1 MAKILH
7 IMGND
12 KFNAPY
18 INLVN
23 DNFPQA
29 EHLFVFTNG
38 MTDKEMPIPKYD
50 NCVEWRSK
58 YDLLGKLLLEINKS
72 EKVIIHGLFDRRIIL
87 LLSITPWLLKKCSWV
102 IWGGDL
108 YGDVQLPYSKRSW
121 KGKIFFNTKKI
132 VVSRFCSIVYLS
144 PGDELIFES
153 VYKIKLRYLFG
164 MYVNPITI
172 EQLDKVKLT
181 SKISTSQV
189 QGTIKIILGNSA
201 TVSNCHL
208 DALEQL
214 TKFKDNNIQIIV
226 PLSYGDKKYAEL
238 VIKHGRLIFGDKFIP
253 LLDFM
258 TSDEYAKLLA
268 SVDIG
273 VFYNDRQQALG
284 NIYALLYLGKKIF
297 IRSDISSW
305 KYLTEF
311 FNFGIN
317 DSLNI
322 NSMEYGQ
329 FIKVDEEVS
338 KDNNKMS
345 EKYFYNTEYLIDVWN
360 KVFLDR

>member
-58 YDLLGKLLLEINKS
+58 DDLLGKLLLEINKS
-72 EKVIIHGLFDRRIIL
+72 EKFIIHGLFDRRIIL

-108 YGDVQLPYSKRSW
+108 YGDVHLSYSKRSL
-121 KGKIFFNTKKI
+121 KGTLFFKLKKF
-132 VVSRFCSIVYLS
+132 VVSRFGNIVFLS
-144 PGDELIFES
+144 PGDELIFER
-153 VYKIKLRYLFG
+153 VYKVKCRYLFG
-164 MYVNPITI
+164 MYVNPVTI
-172 EQLDKVKLT
+172 EQLDEAK
-181 SKISTSQV
+181 
-189 QGTIKIILGNSA
+189 QGLEIPTNRGVTKIILGNSA
-201 TVSNCHL
+201 TTSNCHL
-208 DALEQL
+208 EALEQL
-214 TKFKDNNIQIIV
+214 SSFKDRAIQIIV
-226 PLSYGDKKYAEL
+226 PLSYGDKNYAEL

-345 EKYFYNTEYLIDVWN
+345 EKYFYNTDYLIDVWN